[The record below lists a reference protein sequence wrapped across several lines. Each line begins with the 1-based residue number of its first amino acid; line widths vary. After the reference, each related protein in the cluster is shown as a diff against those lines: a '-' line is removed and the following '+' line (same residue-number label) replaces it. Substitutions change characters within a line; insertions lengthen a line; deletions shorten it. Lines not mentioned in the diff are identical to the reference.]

1 MRDYLGKELQ
11 IGDEVIYVELK
22 YRNFDKAVIVR
33 FTDHYV
39 FIRVSGGEGREIK
52 QKSTQLIKL

>member
-1 MRDYLGKELQ
+1 MIDYLGKELQ
-11 IGDEVIYVELK
+11 IGDEVVYVELK

-39 FIRVSGGEGREIK
+39 FIKASSGGREIK